1 MIGNMLACVFA
12 LTTVL
17 SLVAW
22 YLAYR
27 SSSIARKGM
36 KELYEGTAKMRSLVD
51 DAMESS
57 GKAMYMAGYY
67 DCAVGKD
74 ADLNITIDQALKRNY
89 SNIEEK
95 FPLTPSSKIW
105 YTLGWIDASINDEF
119 NPDKTP
125 EQVDRTLMCLSAASG
140 LSELAAMT
148 SANDNADD
156 IIKWMEGLKGSDND

>member
-1 MIGNMLACVFA
+1 MISNILATVFFC
-12 LTTVL
+12 TTVL

-27 SSSIARKGM
+27 SSSIARKGI
-36 KELYEGTAKMRSLVD
+36 KDLYEGTTKMQSLVD
-51 DAMESS
+51 DAMASS

-89 SNIEEK
+89 SSIESK
-95 FPLTPSSKIW
+95 YPLTPSSKIW
-105 YTLGWIDASINDEF
+105 YTLGWIDASINNEF

-125 EQVDRTLMCLSAASG
+125 EQVDQTLMCLSAASG
-140 LSELAAMT
+140 LSELAAVT
-148 SANDNADD
+148 SAKDTADD
-156 IIKWMEGLKGSDND
+156 IIKWMEGNKGKSND

>member
-1 MIGNMLACVFA
+1 MISNTLATVFFC
-12 LTTVL
+12 TTVL
-17 SLVAW
+17 ALVAW

-27 SSSIARKGM
+27 SSATARKGM
-36 KELYEGTAKMRSLVD
+36 KDLYEVTTKMQSLVD
-51 DAMESS
+51 DAMNSS

-89 SNIEEK
+89 SNIESK
-95 FPLTPSSKIW
+95 YPLTPSSKIW

-125 EQVDRTLMCLSAASG
+125 EQVDKTLMCLSAASG
-140 LSELAAMT
+140 LSELAAIT
-148 SANDNADD
+148 SAKDTADD
-156 IIKWMEGLKGSDND
+156 IIKWMESNKGKSND

>member
-17 SLVAW
+17 SLGTW

-27 SSSIARKGM
+27 SSSIARKGI
-36 KELYEGTAKMRSLVD
+36 KDLYEGTTKMQSLVD
-51 DAMESS
+51 DAMNSS

-74 ADLNITIDQALKRNY
+74 ADLNITIDDALKRNY
-89 SNIEEK
+89 SSMDTK
-95 FPLTPSSKIW
+95 YPLTPSSKIW

-125 EQVDRTLMCLSAASG
+125 EQVDKALMCLSAASG
-140 LSELAAMT
+140 LSELAAIT
-148 SANDNADD
+148 SAKDDADA
-156 IIKWMEGLKGSDND
+156 IIKWLEKPKNE

>member
-1 MIGNMLACVFA
+1 MTCTMVVNILACVFA

-27 SSSIARKGM
+27 SSSIARKGI
-36 KELYEGTAKMRSLVD
+36 KELYERTTKMQSLVND
-51 DAMESS
+51 NMESS
-57 GKAMYMAGYY
+57 GRAMYMAGYY

-74 ADLNITIDQALKRNY
+74 ADINITIDQVLKRDY
-89 SNIEEK
+89 SNIK
-95 FPLTPSSKIW
+95 DKYPITPASKIW
-105 YTLGWIDASINDEF
+105 YTLGWIDASIDDEF

-140 LSELAAMT
+140 LSELAALT
-148 SANDNADD
+148 SAKNNADD
-156 IIKWMEGLKGSDND
+156 IINRMEKGLL

>member
-1 MIGNMLACVFA
+1 MIGNILACVFA

-27 SSSIARKGM
+27 SSSIARKGI
-36 KELYEGTAKMRSLVD
+36 KDLCEGATKMQSLVD
-51 DAMESS
+51 DAMDSS

-89 SNIEEK
+89 SSNVEK
-95 FPLTPSSKIW
+95 YPLTPSSKLW

-125 EQVDRTLMCLSAASG
+125 EQVDETLMCLSAASG
-140 LSELAAMT
+140 LSELAAIT
-148 SANDNADD
+148 SAKDDADV
-156 IIKWMEGLKGSDND
+156 IIKWLEQPKK

>member
-22 YLAYR
+22 YLSYR
-27 SSSIARKGM
+27 SASLARKGI
-36 KELYEGTAKMRSLVD
+36 KELYEGTTKMYSLVD
-51 DAMESS
+51 DAMDSS

-74 ADLNITIDQALKRNY
+74 ADLNITVDQALKRNY
-89 SNIEEK
+89 SSTVEK
-95 FPLTPSSKIW
+95 YPLTPSSKIW
-105 YTLGWIDASINDEF
+105 YTLGWIDAFINDEF

-125 EQVDRTLMCLSAASG
+125 EQVDKTLMCLSAASG

-148 SANDNADD
+148 SAKDNADD
-156 IIKWMEGLKGSDND
+156 IIKWMEGLK